1 MVVSEK
7 AMGIS
12 ESLSDH
18 LIISIKLALKTSQ
31 AGNSRIHCGMTIDE
45 KVFAEYDKVSR
56 IR

>member
-31 AGNSRIHCGMTIDE
+31 AGNSRIHCGMTIDG